1 MADKPIKLLIER
13 LRPLLKGTRSRGR
26 FLAALI
32 DFGLTETEGYSSKSA
47 LELRKE
53 RTWKGYANGN
63 DDLSEPLASEL
74 AGRWDSYQFG
84 ENLIH
89 NYGEGALI
97 DLVPA
102 LKQVDPLV
110 NKMNVGYRLGEILY
124 NIFKQTAGH
133 VDAAVPDAL
142 TAAIDA
148 MDRNASPY
156 IDYKTNKL
164 RLGDDSLKLPPKP
177 DVPKKI
183 QSKEL
188 TYVRALLHAYCE
200 DKACLGEEVTIDDI
214 PPRLV
219 QHFSDQR
226 KAFYS
231 AEWVKETSW
240 DCIDG
245 DQTVFDSFLE
255 TMFQG
260 VIDVNLDEHPTELK
274 RLLATLAQAANVQLD
289 NLKLAQIIDLIDI
302 WSRKGSCHELV
313 ALNRLGWS
321 A

>member
-26 FLAALI
+26 FLATLI
-32 DFGLTETEGYSSKSA
+32 DFGLMETEGYSSKSA

-74 AGRWDSYQFG
+74 AGRWDSDQFG
-84 ENLIH
+84 ESLIH

-124 NIFKQTAGH
+124 NIFKQAAGH

-142 TAAIDA
+142 MAAINTI
-148 MDRNASPY
+148 DRNASPY

-183 QSKEL
+183 QAKEL
-188 TYVRALLHAYCE
+188 AYVQALLHAYCE

-260 VIDVNLDEHPTELK
+260 IIDVNLDEHPTELK

-313 ALNRLGWS
+313 ALNKLGWS